1 MAEARELERI
11 SMTTTSLTV
20 HRRPL
25 RLLAVVLAGT
35 IVLGAVQAQPASA
48 ALRVSEKKIASLI
61 NKARTQRDK
70 KKLQVSAKLSE
81 LARKHSNAMANQ
93 NDPVK
98 HSSTKQLLS
107 YMDKA
112 NCVAKIGE
120 NVGAASTALQM
131 HQAFMDSPGHKENI
145 LETYWSKVGVGVKKS
160 GGRLWT
166 TELFCV

>member
-1 MAEARELERI
+1 
-11 SMTTTSLTV
+11 MTTTMLAYR
-20 HRRPL
+20 RRPL

-35 IVLGAVQAQPASA
+35 IVLGAIQTQPATA
-48 ALRVSEKKIASLI
+48 ELTDSEKKIASLI
-61 NKARTQRDK
+61 NKARTQRGRS
-70 KKLQVSAKLSE
+70 KLQVSAKLSE
-81 LARKHSNAMANQ
+81 LARKHSNVMVNQ

-98 HSSTKQLLS
+98 HSTTNQLLS

-112 NCVAKIGE
+112 NCVAKVGE

-145 LETYWSKVGVGVKKS
+145 LETYWKKVGVGVKKS